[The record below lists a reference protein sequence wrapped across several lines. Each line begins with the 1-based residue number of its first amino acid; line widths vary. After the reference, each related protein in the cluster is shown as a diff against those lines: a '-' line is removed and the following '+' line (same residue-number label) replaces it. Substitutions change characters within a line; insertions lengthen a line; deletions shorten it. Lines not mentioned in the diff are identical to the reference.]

1 MIDEKALLALLE
13 KQFADLGLPT
23 RPRALYYPIEY
34 TLQSG
39 GKRLR
44 PLLTL
49 ASCTAFK
56 GTAANAVNQAMAL
69 EMFHNFTLIHDDVM
83 DRSPKRRN
91 RPTVYCRWGDVQ
103 AILSGDTLLTLATA
117 RVVREAGDNAMRV
130 LELFNTTA
138 IEVYEGQQFDMAFEK
153 REAVRVKEYLE
164 MIRLKTAVLVAASCA
179 MGAIMGGARPE
190 AVEAMY
196 TYGEKLGLAFQLR
209 DDLLDVY
216 GDPKT
221 FGKTIGTDIIN
232 RKKTW
237 LYITAMHEAKEEMQ
251 AAYSRIDEA
260 KRSLVSRVRRVY
272 DKLDLSARCAEMI
285 NRYCEEALAALS
297 MAGMSAEDEKWFAD
311 LAQSLSSRTK

>member
-1 MIDEKALLALLE
+1 MIDEKALLSQLE
-13 KQFADLGLPT
+13 EHCAHLGLPT

-49 ASCTAFK
+49 ATCAAFN
-56 GTAANAVNQAMAL
+56 GSAASAVNQAMAL

-91 RPTVYCRWGDVQ
+91 RPTVYYRWGDVQ

-153 REAVRVKEYLE
+153 RETVRVKEYLE
-164 MIRLKTAVLVAASCA
+164 MIRLKTSVLIAAACA
-179 MGAIMGGARPE
+179 MGAIMGGASPE

-237 LYITAMHEAKEEMQ
+237 LYITAMHEAGEEMDK
-251 AAYSRIDEA
+251 AYNDCA
-260 KRSLVSRVRRVY
+260 TGRSLISAVRHIY
-272 DKLDLSARCAEMI
+272 DKLDLSDRCAKMI
-285 NRYCEEALAALS
+285 NKYCDEALAALAR
-297 MAGMSAEDEKWFAD
+297 AGMSAEDEKWFAD
-311 LAQSLSSRTK
+311 LAQSLSRRSK

>member
-1 MIDEKALLALLE
+1 MIDEKELLSLLE
-13 KQFADLGLPT
+13 EQIADLGLPS

-44 PLLTL
+44 PVLTL
-49 ASCTAFK
+49 ASCKAFS
-56 GTAANAVNQAMAL
+56 GNAVGAINQAMAL

-153 REAVRVKEYLE
+153 RETVRVKEYLE
-164 MIRLKTAVLVAASCA
+164 MIRLKTSVLIAAACA
-179 MGAIMGGARPE
+179 MGAIMGGASPE

-237 LYITAMHEAKEEMQ
+237 LYITAMHEAKEEMDG
-251 AAYSRIDEA
+251 AYSA
-260 KRSLVSRVRRVY
+260 GTSKRGVIAAVRRVY
-272 DKLDLSARCAEMI
+272 DKLDLSARCAKMI
-285 NRYCEEALAALS
+285 NRYCDEALAALTR
-297 MAGMSAEDEKWFAD
+297 AGMSAEDEKWFAD
-311 LAQSLSSRTK
+311 MAHSLSQRSK

>member
-1 MIDEKALLALLE
+1 MIDEKALLSLLE
-13 KQFADLGLPT
+13 EQFADLGLPT

-56 GTAANAVNQAMAL
+56 GTAANAVNQAVAL

-196 TYGEKLGLAFQLR
+196 TYGEKLGMAFQLR

-216 GDPKT
+216 GNTKT

-237 LYITAMHEAKEEMQ
+237 LYITAMHEAGDDMT
-251 AAYSRIDEA
+251 AAYGRATS
-260 KRSLVSRVRRVY
+260 KRGVVSAVRHIY
-272 DKLDLSARCAEMI
+272 DKLDLSGRCAKMI
-285 NRYCEEALAALS
+285 NRYCDDALAALS
-297 MAGMSAEDEKWFAD
+297 RAGMSAEDEKWFAD
-311 LAQSLSSRTK
+311 LAQSLSQRSK